1 MKFRSILSVVLAVG
15 GVMVGVATAANYPEQ
30 SILFDK
36 PVRGVEFSH
45 KVHVQ
50 KGMACSICHPRLF
63 AMKAK
68 TAQQNSDFV
77 MDSLYRGKYCGTC
90 HNGSIAFASSTRCGS
105 MRMAATT
112 RTHCPHSATCPATV
126 RTTAP

>member
-1 MKFRSILSVVLAVG
+1 MKIRSILSVVLAVG

-30 SILFDK
+30 SLLFDK

-90 HNGSIAFASSTRCGS
+90 HNGSIAFASNTRC
-105 MRMAATT
+105 
-112 RTHCPHSATCPATV
+112 ATCHVGVKGEERAAGTKPAGH
-126 RTTAP
+126 